1 MKIYTRTGDG
11 GETSLF
17 GGQRVRKTTARIRAY
32 GTVDELNASLGV
44 AIASGEPDELAETLR
59 QLQQELFM
67 VGADLATPSGTKESR
82 TVRVS
87 DEHIRRLES
96 EIDRHDETLEPLKN
110 FILPGGTERA
120 AALHLARTICRR
132 AEREIIELAEQEK
145 INERVIVYLNRFSD
159 LLFVLARTANARA
172 GENDIPWRP
181 ERGSTSLPGET

>member
-1 MKIYTRTGDG
+1 MPRW
-11 GETSLF
+11 
-17 GGQRVRKTTARIRAY
+17 
-32 GTVDELNASLGV
+32 ASQSHP
-44 AIASGEPDELAETLR
+44 AEPDELAETLR
-59 QLQQELFM
+59 QLQQELFT

>member
-96 EIDRHDETLEPLKN
+96 EIDRHDETLEPLKILFFPAGRN
-110 FILPGGTERA
+110 VPQHCILPARYA
-120 AALHLARTICRR
+120 AGRNGRSSSWLNKRR
-132 AEREIIELAEQEK
+132 
-145 INERVIVYLNRFSD
+145 
-159 LLFVLARTANARA
+159 
-172 GENDIPWRP
+172 
-181 ERGSTSLPGET
+181 

>member
-17 GGQRVRKTTARIRAY
+17 GGQRVKKNASRIRAY

-44 AIASGEPDELAETLR
+44 AIASAEPDELAETLR
-59 QLQQELFM
+59 QLQQELFT

>member
-17 GGQRVRKTTARIRAY
+17 GGERVKKTVARIRAY

-44 AIASGEPDELAETLR
+44 AIASAEPDELTVTLR

-67 VGADLATPSGTKESR
+67 VGADLATPSGTKENR
-82 TVRVS
+82 TVRVAE
-87 DEHIRRLES
+87 EHVLRLEK

-120 AALHLARTICRR
+120 ALLHLARTICRR
-132 AEREIIELAEQEK
+132 AERETIGLAEKEK
-145 INERVIVYLNRFSD
+145 INERVIVYLNRLSD
-159 LLFVLARTANARA
+159 LLFVLARIANARA
-172 GENDIPWRP
+172 GENDIPWHPQRD
-181 ERGSTSLPGET
+181 ST